1 MRMDL
6 SKIHPLLHNADR
18 AIPQLSQVVLA
29 RWTEEKQSD
38 RDLDLPFLR
47 ILKKLQATAVLAPS
61 RTVRKT
67 TATPQLKGATS
78 VRRSTLCL
86 LAVPKLEDR
95 VRRLKPGY
103 SDDKTTSRRG
113 LPAGLGEIRF
123 KKKNP
128 SEKTFRLRGNAH
140 DT

>member
-1 MRMDL
+1 MTGL
-6 SKIHPLLHNADR
+6 SKIHTPLRHAGQ
-18 AIPQLSQVVLA
+18 ATPQLSQAVLA

-47 ILKKLQATAVLAPS
+47 IRKKSQATAVLAPS
-61 RTVRKT
+61 RRVKKT
-67 TATPQLKGATS
+67 IAMLQIKGATS
-78 VRRSTLCL
+78 VRRSTPCL
-86 LAVPKLEDR
+86 LAVPKLDDK

-103 SDDKTTSRRG
+103 SDDKTTSPRG

-128 SEKTFRLRGNAH
+128 SERTFHLRGNIH